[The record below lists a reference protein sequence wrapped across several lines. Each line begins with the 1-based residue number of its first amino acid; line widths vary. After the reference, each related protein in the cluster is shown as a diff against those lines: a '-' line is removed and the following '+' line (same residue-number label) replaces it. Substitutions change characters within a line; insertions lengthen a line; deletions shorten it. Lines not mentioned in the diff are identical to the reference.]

1 MNTKRREKLIAAFP
15 ENADAMLVTTEKN
28 QYYLTGFDYTDGVV
42 LVTRNKSYVLADFR
56 YIEAA
61 EKSVCDGF
69 EVVLLRGRA
78 SDIVKSLLA
87 ENGAKTLLYENTHM
101 TCSAYDSWSRSLS
114 DIKMLPAG
122 NIIERLREYKDESE
136 IENIIKAQRIAE
148 KAFDHILGYI
158 NPERTEQDIA
168 LELEYTMRKL
178 GASGCS
184 FDIIAVS
191 GTASSLPHG
200 VPRSCKL
207 EQGFLTMD
215 FGAIYNGYCSDMT
228 RTVCIGRADDEMKK
242 IYNIVYQA
250 QMSAIDVALPGKKC
264 ADADFIAR
272 KIIGDAG
279 YGEYFGHGLGHGVGL
294 DIHEAPSMSAGAGEK
309 VLSEG
314 HVVTVEPG
322 IYLAG
327 KYGVRIED
335 MVVVYKDRA
344 VDITNCPKELIELV

>member
-1 MNTKRREKLIAAFP
+1 MSNTRREKLIASFP
-15 ENADAMLVTTEKN
+15 ENADAMLITTEKN

-61 EKSVCDGF
+61 RNEVGEGF
-69 EVVLLRGRA
+69 EVVQLKGRVTE
-78 SDIVKSLLA
+78 IVKGLLA
-87 ENGAKTLLYENTHM
+87 DNGAKTMLYENNRM
-101 TCSAYDSWSRSLS
+101 TCSSFDNWSRSLTE
-114 DIKMLPAG
+114 IEFIPAG
-122 NIIERLREYKDESE
+122 TIIERLREYKDETE
-136 IENIIKAQRIAE
+136 IENIIAAQRIAE

-158 NPERTEQDIA
+158 NPDRTEKEIA

-191 GTASSLPHG
+191 GTASALPHG
-200 VPRSCKL
+200 VPRGCKL
-207 EQGFLTMD
+207 ENGFLTMD
-215 FGAIYNGYCSDMT
+215 FGALYNGYCSDMT

-242 IYNIVYQA
+242 IYDTVYQA
-250 QMSAIDVALPGKKC
+250 QMAAIEVVLPGNKC
-264 ADADFIAR
+264 ADADQKAR

-294 DIHEAPSMSAGAGEK
+294 DIHEAPSVSAGAGEK
-309 VLSEG
+309 LLTEG

-335 MVVVYKDRA
+335 MVVIYKDRA
-344 VDITNCPKELIELV
+344 VDITNCPKNLIEIM